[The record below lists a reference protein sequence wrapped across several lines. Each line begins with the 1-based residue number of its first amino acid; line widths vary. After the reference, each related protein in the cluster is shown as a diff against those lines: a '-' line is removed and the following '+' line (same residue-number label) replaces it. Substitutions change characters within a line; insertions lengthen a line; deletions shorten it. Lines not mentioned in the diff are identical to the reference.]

1 MRFLSQNW
9 HLAGIKYARSAHI
22 FIAIC
27 LTLLLGA
34 CATVNEDFN
43 PAKKHHR
50 PEGFQNNYTQATDK
64 SRADLLRWQW
74 LRLRAGLPK
83 PPQQLTPVVAPDLK
97 FVSANSG
104 KEQAPAITWIGHST
118 MLLQM
123 GGLNILTDPV
133 FSERASPVSFAGPK
147 RYQPPGI
154 ALKDLPRI
162 DLVLISHNHYDH
174 LDVESV
180 RALNAQAGGAPL
192 FIVPLGV
199 KKWMAGEGI
208 TNVQQLDWWDSR
220 TVKTAQ
226 GEVELHFTPVQ
237 HWSARSLGDRR
248 ATLWGGYALFAPD
261 LHFYFSGDTGYSQDF
276 IDTQKHFAARQTS
289 ALGGGFDIAL
299 IAVGAYEPRWFMK
312 EQHVNPEE
320 AVQIHLDL
328 QAKRSIGVHWGTFDL
343 TDESLDQ
350 PPKEL
355 ALARRAKGLAQ
366 DTFDVMAIGQT
377 LKLPRRKALP

>member
-1 MRFLSQNW
+1 MPVFKRNRPFAQQI
-9 HLAGIKYARSAHI
+9 HARAATLL
-22 FIAIC
+22 IAISSFSI
-27 LTLLLGA
+27 LTA
-34 CATVNEDFN
+34 CTTVNEDYN

-50 PEGFQNNYTQATDK
+50 AEGFQNNYTEATDK
-64 SRADLLRWQW
+64 SQAEFLRWQW
-74 LRLRAGLPK
+74 ERLRNGLPK

-104 KEQAPAITWIGHST
+104 KTQEPAITWIGHAT

-123 GGLNILTDPV
+123 GGLNVLTDPV

-180 RALNAQAGGAPL
+180 KALNAQAGGPPL

-199 KKWMAGEGI
+199 KKWMAGVGI

-220 TVKTAQ
+220 SIKTAQ
-226 GEVELHFTPVQ
+226 GELELHFTPVQ

-248 ATLWGGYALFAPD
+248 ATLWGGYALFAHD
-261 LHFYFSGDTGYSQDF
+261 FHAYFSGDTGYSQDF
-276 IDTQKHFAARQTS
+276 IDTQKHFAARQTA
-289 ALGGGFDIAL
+289 ALGGGFDMAL

-350 PPKEL
+350 PPKDL
-355 ALARRAKGLAQ
+355 AVARKSKGLAQ
-366 DTFDVMAIGQT
+366 DAFDVMAIGQT
-377 LKLPRRKALP
+377 LKLPRRAAKP